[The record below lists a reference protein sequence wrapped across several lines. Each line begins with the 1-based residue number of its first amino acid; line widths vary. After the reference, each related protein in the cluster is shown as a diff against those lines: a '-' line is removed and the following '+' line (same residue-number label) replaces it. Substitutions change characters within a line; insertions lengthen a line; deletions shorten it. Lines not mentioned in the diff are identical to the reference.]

1 MMKRNILAENMRRF
15 GTKNLSEQDDLNN
28 SINRNIVIKV
38 KSVEIDWRRTSSTV
52 YYDEELDGQF
62 IDMLRGDI
70 EQQIEDSKV
79 YGVYA
84 GTPDEV
90 IDIDRIVSDIKFDG
104 EAIFE
109 NPTGGPNIE
118 IDFSFEMGSIDDV
131 DMNNFQTSD
140 KMPAELEM
148 TEEELAEIIHNRM
161 LAV

>member
-1 MMKRNILAENMRRF
+1 MKRNILAENMRRF
-15 GTKNLSEQDDLNN
+15 GTKNLREQDDLNN
-28 SINRNIVIKV
+28 LLNRNIVIKV
-38 KSVEIDWRRTSSTV
+38 KAVKIDWMRTSSTT

-62 IDMLRGDI
+62 IDMLRDSI
-70 EQQIEDSKV
+70 VQQIEDSKV

-84 GTPDEV
+84 GTPNQI
-90 IDIDRIVSDIKFDG
+90 IDIDRIVSDIEFDG

-109 NPTGGPNIE
+109 NPSSGPDIE
-118 IDFSFEMGSIDDV
+118 IDFSFDMGSIDDV

-140 KMPAELEM
+140 EMPAELEM